1 MTTIRLMGGRVVDP
15 VSGATSVRDVYLVDG
30 RVAAAAPVGGAV
42 DETYDCTGKIV
53 MAGGVDVHSHIAG
66 GNVTMS
72 RLLLPELHVSETAG
86 PDGMPFATASWSGW
100 ETGRLYAE
108 MGFTTVVEP
117 ALAPA
122 QALQTHLELADI
134 PIIDRGALT
143 VVGNDDHFLSLL
155 RDRESETAIRD
166 AVAYQLATSKGLGLK
181 VINAGGPAAFHSGL
195 RTFELDDVVPH
206 YGASSRQI
214 LTTLLTAVDQIG
226 VPHPLHVHANNLGVP
241 GAPKTIEE
249 TIAAAE
255 GRRMHFA
262 HIQFYSY
269 GKDAEGMMTSG
280 AEEIAAALAAAP
292 NVTCDVGQVMF
303 GPTVTISLDL
313 MKQWQG
319 AAYASPKKFSLTDG
333 DAEGGGVVPLV
344 YARKNWINQLQWA
357 IGLELFLLSPD
368 PWRVLMTTDHP
379 NGGSFTTYPQI
390 IHLLMDSGERARW
403 IEHMPQKARERTAL
417 EEMTREYTLEEVAIM
432 TRAAPAKILG
442 ITDRGHLSDGAVAD
456 VAVYDDLTDK
466 TAMFTNARY
475 VFKDGR
481 LVVRDGR
488 ALGWISGRTSILA
501 PDVDGQ
507 MERRMA
513 DYITDRYGVGPAA
526 FAVPERAFGERHV
539 FKVEPCLT

>member
-1 MTTIRLMGGRVVDP
+1 MIIRLKGGRVVDP
-15 VSGATSVRDVYLVDG
+15 VGGATTVRDVVLVDG
-30 RVAAAAPVGGAV
+30 RIVEDSPTLGPA
-42 DETYDCTGKIV
+42 DETYDCTGRIV
-53 MAGGVDVHSHIAG
+53 MAGAVDVHSHIAG

-72 RLLLPELHVSETAG
+72 RLLLPELHVSEDPEGDGLAFGTAK
-86 PDGMPFATASWSGW
+86 WSGW

-117 ALAPA
+117 ALAPT
-122 QALQTHLELADI
+122 QAMQTHLELADI

-155 RDRESETAIRD
+155 RARESRD
-166 AVAYQLATSKGLGLK
+166 AVRDSLAYLLKQSKGLGLK

-195 RTFELDDVVPH
+195 RTFDLDDVVPH
-206 YGASSRQI
+206 YGVSSREIVQS
-214 LTTLLTAVDQIG
+214 LLTAVDQIG
-226 VPHPLHVHANNLGVP
+226 VPHPLHVHANNLGMP
-241 GAPKTIEE
+241 GAPDTIAD

-269 GKDAEGMMTSG
+269 GKDAEGGMVSG
-280 AEEIAAALAAAP
+280 AEQIAASLADHP
-292 NVTCDVGQVMF
+292 NITCDVGQVMF

-319 AAYASPKKFSLTDG
+319 AAYAKPMKWSLTDG

-344 YARKNWINQLQWA
+344 YKRKTWINALQWA

-390 IHLLMDSGERARW
+390 LHLLMDAGERARW
-403 IEHMPQKARERTAL
+403 LETMPEKARERTGLAKL
-417 EEMTREYTLEEVAIM
+417 DREYTLEEVAIM
-432 TRAAPAKILG
+432 TRAAPARLLG
-442 ITDRGHLSDGAVAD
+442 LHDRGHLKPGAIAD
-456 VAVYDDLTDK
+456 VAVYDDLADR
-466 TAMFTNARY
+466 TAMFTGARF
-475 VFKDGR
+475 VFKDGN

-488 ALGWISGRTSILA
+488 ALGWTAGRTSILV
-501 PDVDGQ
+501 PDYDPI
-507 MERRMA
+507 MDRRMA
-513 DYITDRYGVGPAA
+513 DYISDRFGVGPSA
-526 FAVPERAFGERHV
+526 FAVPAAAFGERDI
-539 FKVEPCLT
+539 FKVEPCAN

>member
-1 MTTIRLMGGRVVDP
+1 MMIRLKGGRVVDP
-15 VSGATSVRDVYLVDG
+15 VSGATTVRDVYLKDG
-30 RVAAAAPVGGAV
+30 RIVAAPTGETI

-72 RLLLPELHVSETAG
+72 RLLLPELHVSEAPG
-86 PDGMPFATASWSGW
+86 AEGMPFSTAKWSGW
-100 ETGRLYAE
+100 EIGRLYAE

-117 ALAPA
+117 ALAPS
-122 QALQTHLELADI
+122 QAMQTHLELADI

-155 RDRESETAIRD
+155 RDREGAAALRD
-166 AVAYQLATSKGLGLK
+166 SIAWLVTQSRGLGIK

-195 RTFELDDVVPH
+195 RTFDLDDVVPH
-206 YGASSRQI
+206 YGVSSRQI
-214 LTTLLTAVDQIG
+214 VQTLLTAAADIG
-226 VPHPLHVHANNLGVP
+226 IPHPLHVHANNLGVP
-241 GAPKTIEE
+241 GAPKTIAD

-255 GRRMHFA
+255 GRPLHFA

-269 GKDAEGMMTSG
+269 GKDAEGGMTSG
-280 AEEIAAALAAAP
+280 AEAIARSLADAP
-292 NVTCDVGQVMF
+292 NITCDVGQVMF

-344 YARKNWINQLQWA
+344 YKKTNWVNQLQWA

-390 IHLLMDSGERARW
+390 IHLLMDRGERERW
-403 IEHMPQKARERTAL
+403 MEKMPEKAKERTGLADL
-417 EEMTREYTLEEVAIM
+417 TREYTLEEIAIM
-432 TRAAPAKILG
+432 TRAAPAKLLG
-442 ITDRGHLSDGAVAD
+442 LFDRGHLKEGAVAD
-456 VAVYDDLTDK
+456 VAVYDDLADK
-466 TAMFTNARY
+466 SAMFGSAAL

-488 ALGWISGRTSILA
+488 ALGWVHSKTSILSA
-501 PDVDGQ
+501 DYDSQ
-507 MERRMA
+507 MDRRMG
-513 DYITDRYGVGPAA
+513 DYITDRYGVGPSAFSVPQAA
-526 FAVPERAFGERHV
+526 FGDRDVFEAVP
-539 FKVEPCLT
+539 CLK

>member
-1 MTTIRLMGGRVVDP
+1 MMICLKGGRVIDP
-15 VSGATSVRDVYLVDG
+15 VSGATAVRDVYIRDG
-30 RVAAAAPVGGAV
+30 RIVEMATGDTI
-42 DETYDCTGKIV
+42 DETYDCTGRIV

-72 RLLLPELHVSETAG
+72 RLLLPELHVSEAPG
-86 PDGMPFATASWSGW
+86 AEGMPFSTAKWSGW

-117 ALAPA
+117 ALAPSH
-122 QALQTHLELADI
+122 ALQTHLELDDI

-155 RDRESETAIRD
+155 RDKEGEAAVRD
-166 AVAYQLATSKGLGLK
+166 SIAWILRHTKGLGLK

-195 RTFELDDVVPH
+195 RTFDLDDVVPH
-206 YGASSRQI
+206 YGVTSRQI
-214 LTTLLTAVDQIG
+214 LQSLLTAAAEIG

-241 GAPKTIEE
+241 GAPKTIED

-280 AEEIAAALAAAP
+280 AEQVAAALAAAP
-292 NVTCDVGQVMF
+292 NITCDVGQVMF

-319 AAYASPKKFSLTDG
+319 AAYASPKKLALTDG

-344 YARKNWINQLQWA
+344 YKRTNWVNQLQWA
-357 IGLELFLLSPD
+357 IGLELFLHSPD

-390 IHLLMDSGERARW
+390 IHLLMDKGERDRW
-403 IEHMPQKARERTAL
+403 FEGMSEKAKERTGLAAL
-417 EEMTREYTLEEVAIM
+417 TREYTLEEVAIM
-432 TRAAPAKILG
+432 TRAAPARVLG
-442 ITDRGHLSDGAVAD
+442 LHDRGHLKPGAVAD
-456 VAVYDDLTDK
+456 VAVYDDLADR
-466 TAMFTNARY
+466 TAMFSAARL
-475 VFKDGR
+475 VLKDGR
-481 LVVRDGR
+481 PVVKDGK
-488 ALGWISGRTSILA
+488 ALGWVFGKTNILQ
-501 PDVDGQ
+501 PETDDL
-507 MERRMA
+507 MDRRMG
-513 DYITDRYGVGPAA
+513 DYITDRYGVGPSA
-526 FAVPERAFGERHV
+526 FAVPPAAFGERDV
-539 FKVEPCLT
+539 FEAVPCEK